1 MKETQLL
8 KGVLDGCVLQI
19 ISKKESYGYELIQNL
34 RKSGFESMTGGTV
47 YPLLQKLEK
56 KELIK
61 SRLRISDDG
70 PDRKYFSLTPK
81 GEAYLKEFWQQWQE
95 LTIKVARLSDAT

>member
-1 MKETQLL
+1 M
-8 KGVLDGCVLQI
+8 DGCVLQI
-19 ISKKESYGYELIQNL
+19 ISKKEIYGYELIQDL
-34 RKSGFESMTGGTV
+34 RESGFDTMTGGTV

-61 SRLRISDDG
+61 GQLKTSLDG

-81 GEAYLKEFWQQWQE
+81 GEQYLEAFWKQWQD
-95 LTIKVARLSDAT
+95 LTIKVGRLNEMTNKGGKNDI